1 MTLRFGADGQP
12 GGGRTSIFAPTQLRA
27 VTGCCSHRNMDPAD
41 CAARRNREAHC
52 WHTSRVLEARTAR
65 HGNRMDRVLAVH
77 GPKDQQTIS
86 RLADVSGSLRA
97 EMEMHIA
104 ALDILASLCPH
115 DLAPLAIQRR
125 Q

>member
-1 MTLRFGADGQP
+1 
-12 GGGRTSIFAPTQLRA
+12 
-27 VTGCCSHRNMDPAD
+27 
-41 CAARRNREAHC
+41 
-52 WHTSRVLEARTAR
+52 
-65 HGNRMDRVLAVH
+65 VLAVH
-77 GPKDQQTIS
+77 GLKDQQTIR

-104 ALDILASLCPH
+104 ALDILASLWSH

>member
-1 MTLRFGADGQP
+1 MWTRQTAPLDGIVKHIVGTHHEYLKLELP
-12 GGGRTSIFAPTQLRA
+12 GI
-27 VTGCCSHRNMDPAD
+27 
-41 CAARRNREAHC
+41 
-52 WHTSRVLEARTAR
+52 
-65 HGNRMDRVLAVH
+65 GNRMDRVLAVH

-104 ALDILASLCPH
+104 ALNILASLCPH